1 MPLATNSLKESLE
14 SRVFKTK
21 FPDSHV
27 VISICQ
33 VTQSSR
39 WEAVM
44 IWQPHPWSLSVTW
57 GSGGATCLPSSRVAA
72 WDTIP
77 GFLLPA
83 GCALVWLHY
92 QVPHSSG
99 GLRPPTFCQVPHVG
113 INLVPWVQAAAS
125 LFHSGLFHSPL
136 FPFLLKLVPARVITN
151 LRPFQQVQTLASLKP
166 LPSFTASSVCQSCSD

>member
-1 MPLATNSLKESLE
+1 MT
-14 SRVFKTK
+14 
-21 FPDSHV
+21 
-27 VISICQ
+27 
-33 VTQSSR
+33 
-39 WEAVM
+39 
-44 IWQPHPWSLSVTW
+44 WQHHPWSLLLSVTW
-57 GSGGATCLPSSRVAA
+57 GTRYATCLPSLRVSA

-83 GCALVWLHY
+83 GCALVWSHY

-166 LPSFTASSVCQSCSD
+166 LPSFTASSVVRVVLTDENRRDHFKVSGSSWSVSVLPVGFTDPA